1 MEKTMSISTEGL
13 RTADVM
19 LAADRA
25 PVIGERALFKEAL
38 EAMQR
43 HRLGIACVV
52 SPQGALLGVLTA
64 GDICR
69 MLLRDQKPF
78 AALFADDA
86 LVHATRKPVT
96 VGPTDR
102 LVDAVRL
109 MEDRQIWDLPVVEGE
124 RFVGL
129 LHLHPAIKALLG
141 I

>member
-1 MEKTMSISTEGL
+1 MEKIVSTSTDRL
-13 RTADVM
+13 RTSDVM
-19 LAADRA
+19 LVGERVPA
-25 PVIGERALFKEAL
+25 VGERALFKEAL
-38 EAMQR
+38 EAMQKR
-43 HRLGIACVV
+43 RLGIACIV
-52 SPQGALLGVLTA
+52 SAEGALLGVLTA

-96 VGPTDR
+96 VGPADP
-102 LVDAVRL
+102 LIDAVRV
-109 MEDRQIWDLPVVEGE
+109 MEEKQIWDLPVVEGS

-129 LHLHPAIKALLG
+129 LHLHPAVKALLG